1 MVQHAS
7 ADGYTSNII
16 LCSSIKMRQRVG
28 EESREGER
36 KREDIDLRTK
46 TWT

>member
-1 MVQHAS
+1 MVQHTS
-7 ADGYTSNII
+7 ADGYTSNSI
-16 LCSSIKMRQRVG
+16 LGSSIKKRQRVG
-28 EESREGER
+28 KESREGGR